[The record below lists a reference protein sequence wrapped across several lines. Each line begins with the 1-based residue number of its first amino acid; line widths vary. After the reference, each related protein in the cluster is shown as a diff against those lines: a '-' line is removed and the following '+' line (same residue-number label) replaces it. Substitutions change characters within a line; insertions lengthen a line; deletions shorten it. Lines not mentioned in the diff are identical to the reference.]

1 MEHFQEKKK
10 QTDEGPLFW
19 FMCTE
24 NPPTGIN
31 IKNECELNAGDK
43 DSLNVLKQDLNQINC
58 LTKHSRRVLSR

>member
-1 MEHFQEKKK
+1 MKVHCS
-10 QTDEGPLFW
+10 DLRAL
-19 FMCTE
+19 
-24 NPPTGIN
+24 NIPPTGIN

>member
-1 MEHFQEKKK
+1 MMVHCS
-10 QTDEGPLFW
+10 DL
-19 FMCTE
+19 CAL
-24 NPPTGIN
+24 NIPPTGIN